1 MLVPGLIEYETGF
14 LDANIDTCIHLF
26 HLIRP
31 LISSTSNLPI
41 CDKTHTYS
49 YTNLF
54 RFVVLFVD
62 NRWNYPSLSLSPF
75 IFSLARIC
83 FLRNDKVI
91 LETDPSVSY
100 IIVSTSALINSR
112 LVRSR
117 QRSKGFSAKRNSPD
131 NSLRRRPRSLPL
143 SLSCRYDC
151 WPSSFAFTRHAS
163 AHERIVERFNRASV
177 FGVNETDGEKK

>member
-1 MLVPGLIEYETGF
+1 MKL
-14 LDANIDTCIHLF
+14 
-26 HLIRP
+26 
-31 LISSTSNLPI
+31 
-41 CDKTHTYS
+41 
-49 YTNLF
+49 
-54 RFVVLFVD
+54 
-62 NRWNYPSLSLSPF
+62 SLSLSLSLRS
-75 IFSLARIC
+75 FSLSRAERIC

-143 SLSCRYDC
+143 SLSLFLSCR
-151 WPSSFAFTRHAS
+151 WPSSFAYTFTRHAS
-163 AHERIVERFNRASV
+163 AHERIVERFNRALV
-177 FGVNETDGEKK
+177 FGVNETDATGEKK